1 MGLLVLIG
9 SLLIFGNSINPE
21 IKTQAFQGELSH
33 YQLRETIRIRE
44 NDRTV
49 ASFTPEGIQ
58 GVGITAQTIH
68 QDLKNWSTTLNLRY
82 YRHADYHLVLYT
94 AGVDYLALRPRIPL
108 QLSVGGEVGIGD
120 LDIYHFGKLGK
131 VRDTYGWEVH
141 SAITSYF
148 VGYDR
153 LWNYFVRPTL
163 RSYQFRFEGKRS
175 ITDETINGQGFVIT
189 AGLGLRF

>member
-1 MGLLVLIG
+1 M
-9 SLLIFGNSINPE
+9 
-21 IKTQAFQGELSH
+21 
-33 YQLRETIRIRE
+33 
-44 NDRTV
+44 
-49 ASFTPEGIQ
+49 
-58 GVGITAQTIH
+58 
-68 QDLKNWSTTLNLRY
+68 
-82 YRHADYHLVLYT
+82 
-94 AGVDYLALRPRIPL
+94 
-108 QLSVGGEVGIGD
+108 SVGGEVGIGD